1 VSPALASPEAA
12 LLGGLAGL
20 DPAALAGAALHVL
33 RLAPVAA
40 LSPFLGGPL
49 VPGPVRAILALGA
62 GLAAFLAAGSPPVE
76 ADGLRLA
83 GLAARELALGATL
96 AVLAAAP
103 LEAARAAGRLADTA
117 RGATLAE
124 LHVAP
129 VRQRETA
136 VGDLLVQS
144 LVVLAATGGG
154 LRLVLRGLV
163 LSFEAIPAG
172 APFPAA
178 SLQGAVLPLAA
189 ATLASALAVAAP
201 ALAGVLAA
209 DLVVSAVAR
218 AAPGLALPEAVQPAR
233 AALGLAAMAV
243 ALSAGA
249 GRLVA
254 LVALAGEAPQRLAGG
269 GP

>member
-1 VSPALASPEAA
+1 MTPPALT
-12 LLGGLAGL
+12 AG
-20 DPAALAGAALHVL
+20 ALAGVALHVA
-33 RLAPVAA
+33 RLAPLAA

-49 VPGPVRAILALGA
+49 VPPPVRAALAVGA
-62 GLAAFLAAGSPPVE
+62 GLAAFLLLGGPVVE
-76 ADGLRLA
+76 GDGLRLA
-83 GLAARELALGATL
+83 GLAARELALGTAL
-96 AVLAAAP
+96 AVLASAP

-136 VGDLLVQS
+136 LGDLLVQA

-154 LRLVLRGLV
+154 LRLVLRGL
-163 LSFEAIPAG
+163 LLTFEAVPAG

-178 SLQGAVLPLAA
+178 RLAELALPLAA
-189 ATLASALAVAAP
+189 ATLAAALAVAAP
-201 ALAGVLAA
+201 AVAGVLAA
-209 DLVVSAVAR
+209 DLAVSAVAR

-233 AALGLAAMAV
+233 AALGLLAMAL

-254 LVALAGEAPQRLAGG
+254 LLALAGEAPLRLGGG